1 MSPFSFKIEQIYIIQ
16 RCYKILFN
24 TQYGQSLS
32 LNNTINPLG
41 TMVVTRKTQL
51 VFRETKEVFNKLNR
65 KLDFTDL
72 DILVKTENSIGFSA
86 RMFIFYTN

>member
-1 MSPFSFKIEQIYIIQ
+1 
-16 RCYKILFN
+16 
-24 TQYGQSLS
+24 
-32 LNNTINPLG
+32 
-41 TMVVTRKTQL
+41 MVVTRKTQL